1 MCELNLVR
9 TFRTKF
15 LVGARARTRKSDE
28 STAAEKEFDMARTD
42 DDTWDINESVGATAL
57 GVAAGR
63 AAETT
68 SANPLISDPF
78 ARLFLEAAGD
88 GIWKIYLDEQI
99 PPELAELDPR
109 FKERRQAMM
118 SYMGSRTKY
127 FDNFFLAAA
136 NSGIRQAV
144 ILAAGLDA
152 RAWRLDWPEGSV
164 VYEIDQPKVLAFKL
178 ETLESHNAVPTA
190 THVSVGIDLRQDW
203 PKALVEA
210 GFDPGLPTAWSA
222 EGLLPYL
229 PAEGQDLLFDRIQ
242 SLSAGGSRI
251 AVEAFTNDFF
261 SAESFARRQSQM
273 EEYRA
278 VATKLGA
285 KDITESGNLLYEE
298 ERTEVA
304 DWLQDHKWN
313 VTAITAED
321 LLASNHRAIPA
332 DLDEAVPGSVFVEGQ
347 LP

>member
-1 MCELNLVR
+1 
-9 TFRTKF
+9 
-15 LVGARARTRKSDE
+15 
-28 STAAEKEFDMARTD
+28 MARTD

-63 AAETT
+63 AAETN
-68 SANPLISDPF
+68 SPNPLISDPY
-78 ARLFLEAAGD
+78 AQLFLEAAGD
-88 GIWKIYLDEQI
+88 GLWKIYLDEQI

-127 FDNFFLAAA
+127 FDNYFLAAA
-136 NSGIRQAV
+136 NSGIRQSV
-144 ILAAGLDA
+144 ILAAGLDS
-152 RAWRLDWPEGSV
+152 RAWRLGWPEGSV

-178 ETLESHNAVPTA
+178 ETLESHKAVPAA
-190 THVSVGIDLRQDW
+190 TYVSVGIDLRQDW

-210 GFDPGLPTAWSA
+210 GFDLSVPTAWSA

-229 PAEGQDLLFDRIQ
+229 PAEAQDLLFDRIH
-242 SLSAGGSRI
+242 SLSASGSRI

-261 SAESFARRQSQM
+261 SAESFSRR
-273 EEYRA
+273 EEQVEKYRA
-278 VATKLGA
+278 AAIKLGG
-285 KDITESGNLLYEE
+285 KDLTESGNLLYEE
-298 ERTEVA
+298 ERTEVT
-304 DWLQDHKWN
+304 DWLQAHKWD
-313 VTAITAED
+313 VTAVTAEE
-321 LLASNHRAIPA
+321 LLASNDRSIAS